1 MLVRMW
7 RNCNPH
13 HCKWEYKMMHPLRR
27 TVWQFQKKLDI
38 NLPSIPL
45 IRMPELI
52 EVLSK
57 NLYTNVHSSTIHNI

>member
-1 MLVRMW
+1 
-7 RNCNPH
+7 
-13 HCKWEYKMMHPLRR
+13 MMHPLRR

>member
-13 HCKWEYKMMHPLRR
+13 HCKWEYKMMHPLR

-38 NLPSIPL
+38 KLPSIPL

-57 NLYTNVHSSTIHNI
+57 NVYTNVHSSTIHNI